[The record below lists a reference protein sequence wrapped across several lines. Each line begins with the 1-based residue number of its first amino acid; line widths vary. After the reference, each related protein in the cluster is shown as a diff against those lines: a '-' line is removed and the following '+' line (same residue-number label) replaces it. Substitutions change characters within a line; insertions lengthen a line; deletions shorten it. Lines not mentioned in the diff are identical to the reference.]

1 MKKTSAP
8 KTKRTIINPL
18 AREIL
23 EQMEAQEQKAY
34 AAFKTETDREK
45 RFAAGVYV
53 QAMNDAKTI
62 IKTVME
68 TVERKPA
75 P

>member
-1 MKKTSAP
+1 MRKPAAP
-8 KTKRTIINPL
+8 KRTVINPL

-23 EQMEAQEQKAY
+23 EGLEHQEQKAF
-34 AAFKTETDREK
+34 AAFKSETDREK

-53 QAMNDAKTI
+53 QAMNDAKTLV
-62 IKTVME
+62 KAAME
-68 TVERKPA
+68 TIERKPA